1 MIYYLFEYLRKIY
14 SFPGVGLLQYI
25 SVRAGIALIMSLC
38 IALIYGKKI
47 IRWIQKKQLGEQV
60 RDLGLT
66 GQKEKEGTPT
76 MGGIIIITATLIPT
90 LLLAAHGNVYVI
102 MLIVTMLW
110 MGSIGFAD
118 DYIKVFKKDKDG
130 LKSKL
135 KILGQVS
142 LGVLIGSVMYFEGSI
157 TIKEKIKTPTQFE
170 IIHAKNVDHFFST
183 EKHTTKTTLPFVK
196 NNEFDYAWLLQWANK
211 DWTPYAWIVFIPIII
226 LTITAVSNG
235 ANLTDGIDGL
245 AAGTSS
251 IIVSTLAL
259 FAWLSGN
266 MIFAN
271 YLNIMY
277 IPNVGEMVIF
287 SAAFVGALIGF
298 LWYNIYPAQIFMGDT
313 GSLTIGGV
321 IAVLAIAT
329 KKELSLPVLCGIFS
343 IENLSVML
351 QVLYFKY
358 TKWRY
363 GTGQRIFLMA
373 PLHHHFQKKGYH
385 ESKIVSRFLII
396 QILLAA
402 VVIISLKIR

>member
-1 MIYYLFEYLRKIY
+1 MIYYLFEYLKKIY

-25 SVRAGIALIMSLC
+25 SVRAGIALILSLC

-47 IRWIQKKQLGEQV
+47 IRWIQKKQLSEQV
-60 RDLGLT
+60 RDLGLI

-76 MGGIIIITATLIPT
+76 MGGIIIIAATLIPT
-90 LLLAAHGNVYVI
+90 LLLARVDNIYVI
-102 MLIVTMLW
+102 MLIISMIW
-110 MGSIGFAD
+110 MGLIGLTD
-118 DYIKVFKKDKDG
+118 DYIKVFKKDKNG
-130 LKSKL
+130 LKAKL
-135 KILGQVS
+135 KILGQVN
-142 LGVLIGSVMYFEGSI
+142 LGLLIGSVMYFDGSI
-157 TIKEKIKTPTQFE
+157 TIKEKIKTPTQLE
-170 IIHAKNVDHFFST
+170 IIHAKNIDHFLST

-196 NNEFDYAWLLQWANK
+196 NNEFDYTWLLQWANK
-211 DWTPYAWIVFIPIII
+211 DWTPYVWIVFIPIII
-226 LTITAVSNG
+226 LIITALSNG
-235 ANLTDGIDGL
+235 TNLTDGIDGL
-245 AAGTSS
+245 VAGTSS
-251 IIVSTLAL
+251 IIVATLAL
-259 FAWLSGN
+259 FAWISGN
-266 MIFAN
+266 VIFAN

-277 IPNVGEMVIF
+277 IPNVGEMVVF

-329 KKELSLPVLCGIFS
+329 RKELSLPVLCGIFL
-343 IENLSVML
+343 IENLSVII

-363 GTGQRIFLMA
+363 GSGSSIFLMA